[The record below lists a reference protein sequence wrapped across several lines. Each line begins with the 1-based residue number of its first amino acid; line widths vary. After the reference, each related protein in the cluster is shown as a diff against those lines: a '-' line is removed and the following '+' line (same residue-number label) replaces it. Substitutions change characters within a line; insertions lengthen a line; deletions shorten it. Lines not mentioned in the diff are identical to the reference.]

1 MFSFLLKE
9 TVDGKLTAST
19 VYTPENEEAVGD
31 FSSPSWQKTA
41 IAVVAENNA
50 DNKEHNKEAPSI
62 SRKSEEVGT

>member
-9 TVDGKLTAST
+9 TVDGKLTTGT
-19 VYTPENEEAVGD
+19 VYAPEKEGAVRD

-50 DNKEHNKEAPSI
+50 NNKEYNKEALGI
-62 SRKSEEVGT
+62 SSKSEEVGT